1 MSYNYQKK
9 NVTLATAQA
18 LYEEEKM
25 QHLCDAPIIPD
36 TLSAEENIAWREYQK
51 FLNGQTQTMNPDMIE
66 FFAHIEEQHD
76 TSKDDFSGTDEM
88 GYTASDICDEYDVMD
103 LMFPVIS
110 PVMSDIPDGSVKDRS
125 AAIRRDKSRRHKART
140 QRMAGHIIDNYRSR
154 ELEAMHNMSFCKKR
168 GGRPVK
174 MPKALNQQVFY
185 ILRELDK
192 KNLISDSYREEA
204 DAILQSWRL
213 SNKAHNF
220 NYAYATAYL
229 RNLEKMR
236 AERFEREHA
245 MKVMEAKAA

>member
-1 MSYNYQKK
+1 
-9 NVTLATAQA
+9 
-18 LYEEEKM
+18 
-25 QHLCDAPIIPD
+25 
-36 TLSAEENIAWREYQK
+36 
-51 FLNGQTQTMNPDMIE
+51 
-66 FFAHIEEQHD
+66 
-76 TSKDDFSGTDEM
+76 
-88 GYTASDICDEYDVMD
+88 
-103 LMFPVIS
+103 
-110 PVMSDIPDGSVKDRS
+110 
-125 AAIRRDKSRRHKART
+125 
-140 QRMAGHIIDNYRSR
+140 
-154 ELEAMHNMSFCKKR
+154 
-168 GGRPVK
+168 